1 MTDLLKIKQRHTKK
15 RKHKRDKPRKG
26 NLREINQEKVNATPS
41 LPQPIYVLPPNL
53 GITIQ
58 MKVFEA

>member
-1 MTDLLKIKQRHTKK
+1 MTDLLKIKQRYTKK

-26 NLREINQEKVNATPS
+26 NLREINQEKVNATSS

-53 GITIQ
+53 GIAIQ